1 MERDELAGK
10 LNQTLHQI
18 IESWYQRV
26 KGNYVSVEETR
37 ELGVEPE
44 IKRFHEGGKHRIKFA
59 REQELDVTYG
69 LEAVIRNDGVYV
81 DASVNNK
88 SSGFDYDSFVRR
100 LQDRYW
106 RIRHEKP
113 FLRPGLD
120 HYAYQD
126 LLPFD
131 PIMGHS
137 VQLDLHA
144 DKADVI
150 RLLFRIGRY
159 AAALLPEQ
167 QELFQELIDNY
178 CLSPMKMAYAESYRE
193 GG

>member
-1 MERDELAGK
+1 MERAKLAGD
-10 LNQTLHQI
+10 LNQTLHRI

-26 KGNYVSVEETR
+26 KANYVTVTETQ

-69 LEAVIRNDGVYV
+69 LEAVVRNDGVYV

-106 RIRHEKP
+106 GIRHEKP
-113 FLRPGLD
+113 FLQPGLD

-137 VQLDLHA
+137 VQLDLYE

-150 RLLFRIGRY
+150 RLLFKIGRH
-159 AAALLPEQ
+159 AAALLPEHQ
-167 QELFQELIDNY
+167 QLFHELIENY
-178 CLSPMKMAYAESYRE
+178 CLSPMKMAFAESYRE